1 MWSSLRFSPLEDD
14 DEKSFP
20 GIPHLVPFEGN
31 QIGQFLNCMLLNSP
45 SYSLVSVISNSASYT
60 TII

>member
-14 DEKSFP
+14 DEKSFL
-20 GIPHLVPFEGN
+20 GIPYLAPFEGK

-45 SYSLVSVISNSASYT
+45 SYSLVLVISNSASYT
-60 TII
+60 II